1 MDVITANPKTAG
13 VARWNF
19 FALWGARM
27 DKGEAAALD
36 YVTKVCSILH
46 HPGQIWCG
54 FFLARQH
61 NACKQLPPLQCYCP
75 KFPILSR
82 PRVRLLPWT
91 LAIGWETS
99 YVGVSEVKIMSD
111 ETHTACS
118 EVSLLLALSRFVLQ
132 LTNASLLPWPL
143 LPEWSR
149 AC

>member
-36 YVTKVCSILH
+36 YVTKVCSIPH
-46 HPGQIWCG
+46 RPGQISRG
-54 FFLARQH
+54 VFLAGQH
-61 NACKQLPPLQCYCP
+61 NACNQVPPMHCCCP
-75 KFPILSR
+75 KLPILSR

-91 LAIGWETS
+91 MAIGWEPS
-99 YVGVSEVKIMSD
+99 HFGVSEVEILSD

-118 EVSLLLALSRFVLQ
+118 EVSMIPALSRFAL
-132 LTNASLLPWPL
+132 
-143 LPEWSR
+143 
-149 AC
+149 